1 MRIILLGAPGA
12 GKGTQA
18 NLLSEQLGIP
28 QISTGDLLRSNM
40 KNETP
45 LGKTA
50 KSYMDKGLLVP
61 DEITL
66 SLVRDRLNKDDCKR
80 GFILDGFPRTLQQ
93 AKALENELEGTASN
107 LDLVINIDIADEE
120 IIKRL
125 SGRRI
130 CSNCGNTYH
139 MDYNPPR
146 ENGTCDKCQNTL
158 IQRNDDEEST
168 VIKRLNTYHE
178 QTEPLIEYYQKRNM
192 LTEIDGTK
200 TIEEIGFDLT
210 SVIGKLAMGA

>member
-178 QTEPLIEYYQKRNM
+178 QTEPLIEYYQERNM